1 MPGNDLRGAAE
12 PMGREAWG
20 SRVLRRLL
28 HPHYS
33 LLLRSETDCKAVLF
47 FSRAAFCCCET
58 ESKRDTKNS
67 CHPRVTPVGPGQE
80 LGGWPPREKA
90 GSMAKGIRLAEP
102 GAKGM
107 CLEKQAGP
115 LWRGLRPRAEGLGC
129 PVVRRGVEEHR
140 VRNEWNRCEGT
151 THSLPSPPTLCPPCQ
166 LTFCLTLVQ
175 LARVSLQ
182 RLWIVTLQAG
192 RVG

>member
-1 MPGNDLRGAAE
+1 MPGNNLRGAAE

-20 SRVLRRLL
+20 SRVLWQLL

-33 LLLRSETDCKAVLF
+33 LLLRRETDCKAVLF

-67 CHPRVTPVGPGQE
+67 CHPRVTSIGPG
-80 LGGWPPREKA
+80 PPREKA
-90 GSMAKGIRLAEP
+90 GSMAKGTRVTDP
-102 GAKGM
+102 GAQRM
-107 CLEKQAGP
+107 CPEQQAGP
-115 LWRGLRPRAEGLGC
+115 LRWGLRSRVEGLGS
-129 PVVRRGVEEHR
+129 PVVRRGVQEHR
-140 VRNEWNRCEGT
+140 VRNERNRHKGT
-151 THSLPSPPTLCPPCQ
+151 AYSLPSPPALCPPCH